1 MLPGA
6 RHRNLFIGWSSSFG
20 YISYAHHI
28 ANIKS
33 GSPIAM
39 YSGHVTGFVIMRSM
53 ALGIVQNKCEK
64 VVITL
69 RTRYNVKAA

>member
-6 RHRNLFIGWSSSFG
+6 RHRNLFIGWPACFG
-20 YISYAHHI
+20 YLIWRSYRQYHD
-28 ANIKS
+28 S

-39 YSGHVTGFVIMRSM
+39 YNGHVTGFVTMRPM
-53 ALGIVQNKCEK
+53 ALEIVQDKCEK
-64 VVITL
+64 EVIAL